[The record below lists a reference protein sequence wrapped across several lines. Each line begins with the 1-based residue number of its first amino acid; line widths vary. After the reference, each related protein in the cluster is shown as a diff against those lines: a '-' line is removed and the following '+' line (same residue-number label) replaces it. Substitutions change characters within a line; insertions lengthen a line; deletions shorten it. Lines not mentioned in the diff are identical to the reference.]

1 MLNCDIFELIYPED
15 APTNNRLKIAIASHI
30 SIDNIDNKLCHL
42 GGSACYCGLVC
53 RQIGIDTTLVT
64 KVGEDFPND
73 LHHFMNERGLTVNKL
88 EKNYPTT
95 RFHLKYHNDSRQLF
109 LTAKCSPLTTDDIKD
124 IDVDG
129 WIVSPI
135 IDEVPFSVL
144 KEITK
149 KNRFVMLDPQGYIR
163 KVDSLGRVSENK
175 KIKLDLVGIS
185 AIKADEQEFDALND
199 SLLYQPQFKIMTSRN
214 RTIRMNQY
222 EINLDHYRAS
232 VDATGLGDIL
242 TAAFTCAYLEEG
254 DPKWALCYG
263 AGAIQAALETRSVG
277 LNKIPTKSQ
286 IEKNAICLSNKL

>member
-1 MLNCDIFELIYPED
+1 M
-15 APTNNRLKIAIASHI
+15 
-30 SIDNIDNKLCHL
+30 
-42 GGSACYCGLVC
+42 
-53 RQIGIDTTLVT
+53 GIDTILVT
-64 KVGEDFPND
+64 KVGEDFPKD

-88 EKNYPTT
+88 EKNHPTT
-95 RFHLKYHNDSRQLF
+95 RFYLKYHNDSRQLF

-149 KNRFVMLDPQGYIR
+149 KNRFVTLDPQGYIR

-185 AIKADEQEFDALND
+185 AIKADEQEFDALID
-199 SLLYQPQFKIMTSRN
+199 GLLYQPQFKIKTTRN
-214 RTIRMNQY
+214 RTIRMNEY

-242 TAAFTCAYLEEG
+242 TAAFTCAYLKEG

-277 LNKIPTKSQ
+277 LNKIPTNSQ